1 MDKYGKPIA
10 PLLAFKKVF
19 FSENELLLEREKKIN
34 NEYTI
39 QPRRLR
45 CKNCSSPFEGKV
57 DFVKQG
63 VGYRFCGKCGH
74 LNGIYEDTESFCRK
88 VYAQDGGDSYSR
100 LYSATDRTDYFSR
113 VEELYKPKADFL
125 LEALRHYESDVG
137 DLIFTDVGAGSGYFV
152 AAMRSLGIEKAMG
165 YDVSKVQV
173 EFCNQMLGAE
183 VLRTYDLEKTNSF
196 LENVEGDVI
205 SLIGVLE
212 HLRDPRGAL
221 RALRSNNRSRYL
233 FISVPLV
240 SPCVFFE
247 LAFPSIMARHLSGVH
262 THLYSESSLSWMAN
276 EFGLKHLASWWFGSD
291 VVDLYRSI
299 AVRMKQIDP
308 LNTLAARW
316 ERLFLP
322 ILDELQLVLDKKHL
336 ASEVHILY
344 KIER

>member
-19 FSENELLLEREKKIN
+19 FSENELLLEREKNIN
-34 NEYTI
+34 NEYAI
-39 QPRRLR
+39 QPRRLQ
-45 CKNCSSPFEGKV
+45 CKNCSSVLEGV

-63 VGYRFCGKCGH
+63 VGYRFCGCCGH
-74 LNGIYEDTESFCRK
+74 LNGIYEDTEYFCQK

-100 LYSATDRTDYFSR
+100 LYSTIDRTDYFSR
-113 VEELYKPKADFL
+113 VEVLYKPKADFL
-125 LEALRHYESDVG
+125 LEALGKHERDVS

-152 AAMRSLGIEKAMG
+152 AAMRSLGLEKVMG
-165 YDVSKVQV
+165 YDVSSVQV
-173 EFCNQMLGAE
+173 EFCNRMLGAQ
-183 VLRTYDLEKTNSF
+183 VLHTYDLEKTNSF
-196 LENVEGDVI
+196 LENIEGDVI

-221 RALRSNNRSRYL
+221 RALRHNRRTRFL

-240 SPCVFFE
+240 SPSVFFE
-247 LAFPSIMARHLSGVH
+247 LAFPSIMSRHLSGVH

-276 EFGLKHLASWWFGSD
+276 EFGLKQLASWWFGSD
-291 VVDLYRSI
+291 LVDLYRSI

-308 LNTLAARW
+308 PNTLGARW
-316 ERLFLP
+316 EKLFLP